1 MIDKI
6 PSTQTAK
13 DLFCVERDKH
23 AYTELTQW
31 DLRE

>member
-6 PSTQTAK
+6 PSTQAAK

-23 AYTELTQW
+23 AYTEFT
-31 DLRE
+31 